1 MFTINVPKQF
11 EDKGAYS
18 DAKTVKEGLVALAV
32 QRGLR
37 FGVSVLLCVI
47 AFAMYGCPQYNVW
60 QKGLAGQARLAE
72 AEQSR
77 KIAIEEAKAIK
88 ESAQF
93 RADAEVIR
101 AGGVARAN
109 EIISEGLGGPE
120 GYLRYLWIDSL
131 TEREG
136 DTIYVPTEAGLPIL
150 EAGRRIR

>member
-1 MFTINVPKQF
+1 MFTINVPKHF
-11 EDKGAYS
+11 DDKGY
-18 DAKTVKEGLVALAV
+18 DADKVKSGLVALAV

-37 FGVSVLLCVI
+37 FGATLLLGII
-47 AFAMYGCPQYNVW
+47 ALAMYGCPQYNVW

-88 ESAQF
+88 ESAEYK
-93 RADAEVIR
+93 ADAEVIR

-131 TEREG
+131 TQRQG

-150 EAGRRIR
+150 EASRRLK

>member
-1 MFTINVPKQF
+1 MFMIEVPKKF
-11 EDKGAYS
+11 RHDSYDADK
-18 DAKTVKEGLVALAV
+18 VKEGLTALAV
-32 QRGLR
+32 QRGFR
-37 FGVSVLLCVI
+37 FGVTILLAIIPLC
-47 AFAMYGCPQYNVW
+47 MYGCPQYNVW

-88 ESAQF
+88 ESAQHK
-93 RADAEVIR
+93 ADAEVIR
-101 AGGVARAN
+101 AGGVAKAN
-109 EIISEGLGGPE
+109 EIIAEGLGGPE

-131 TEREG
+131 TQRQG